1 MNKYFLREEKN
12 KIFLCCGKSGCP
24 SAEVD
29 SDGMVVI
36 KDDYGNSI
44 KMKKGEAEL
53 LPKAIKKLN
62 EKK

>member
-12 KIFLCCGKSGCP
+12 KIFLCCGKAGCP

-29 SDGMVVI
+29 GDGMIVI
-36 KDDYGNSI
+36 KDDYGNSV
-44 KMKKGEAEL
+44 KMKKAEAEL

-62 EKK
+62 AKK

>member
-1 MNKYFLREEKN
+1 M
-12 KIFLCCGKSGCP
+12 
-24 SAEVD
+24 AELTLD

-36 KDDYGNSI
+36 KDSHGNSI
-44 KMKKGEAEL
+44 KMKQAEAKL